1 MKNITTTLGQRV
13 TPVLWPLRNQSEL
26 LTWRSGDVA
35 KWWVNN
41 VWNHMLQLNL
51 NLRLIVSRPNQIK
64 SIWSNLFVCPSVYL
78 SIYPSIHPSIRP
90 SVHPS
95 IHPSI
100 RLSVYLSICPTE
112 SYGLFSMHNDPW
124 HLPFLFHSSKF
135 YKSRACSDVPLNFPK
150 LPQTSMEPEVPKVFL
165 PHATGAYRFSTDFS
179 SSKNLELT
187 HMGSRIWG
195 PVVDPS
201 QPPLHDPTRIFVIF
215 VPATG
220 SSGNDTTIIRQ
231 SSW

>member
-1 MKNITTTLGQRV
+1 
-13 TPVLWPLRNQSEL
+13 
-26 LTWRSGDVA
+26 
-35 KWWVNN
+35 
-41 VWNHMLQLNL
+41 MLQLNL

-64 SIWSNLFVCPSVYL
+64 SIWSNLCNLFVCPPVYL
-78 SIYPSIHPSIRP
+78 SIARSIHT

-95 IHPSI
+95 IHPSIHPSVHPPI

-112 SYGLFSMHNDPW
+112 SHGLFSMHNDPW

-150 LPQTSMEPEVPKVFL
+150 LPQTSVEPEVPKVFHREV

-187 HMGSRIWG
+187 HTHTHMGSRIWG
-195 PVVDPS
+195 PVGDPS

-220 SSGNDTTIIRQ
+220 SSELSSGNDTTIIRQ